1 MRALYIADSE
11 ATAWAEWY
19 RHSAELGVPPQSRL
33 PRAVYEL
40 GVHVDGIADLTA
52 PGSLA
57 RHGIRKLNPSR
68 RQWPRTQ
75 PIGEAYFAAGRR
87 GVLVPSAAH
96 VEGRVLVVFRSDDV
110 APAGIT
116 VIGKGRIHTELPPL
130 PTGLR
135 T

>member
-1 MRALYIADSE
+1 M
-11 ATAWAEWY
+11 T
-19 RHSAELGVPPQSRL
+19 PQSRL

-40 GVHVDGIADLTA
+40 RVDVEGIADLTA
-52 PGSLA
+52 DGVLPK
-57 RHGIRKLNPSR
+57 HGIRKLTPSR

-87 GVLVPSAAH
+87 GLLVPSAAH
-96 VEGRVLVVFRSDDV
+96 VDGRVLVIFRAEEEST
-110 APAGIT
+110 PAGVT
-116 VIGKGRIHTELPPL
+116 VHGKGRVHNELPPL